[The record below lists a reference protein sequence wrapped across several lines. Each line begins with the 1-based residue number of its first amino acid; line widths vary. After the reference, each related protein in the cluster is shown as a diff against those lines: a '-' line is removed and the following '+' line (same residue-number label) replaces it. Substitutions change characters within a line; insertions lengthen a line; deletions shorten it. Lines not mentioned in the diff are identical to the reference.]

1 MADLIE
7 QNNQVFGNY
16 YDRINNLILKTKQNV
31 VKNINSEMV
40 ELYFEIGSTINELI
54 ENYNLEASQNEILK
68 LFSEKLTREFGQGF
82 SVPSLKKMK
91 KFYLTY
97 KGGSTLWNQL
107 SWSHNRLIM
116 NIDNEAKRNFYL
128 EETIKSNWSVRQ
140 LERQINSFYY
150 ERLLSTSEEHKEE
163 VKNEINILE
172 KKEKVQDFI
181 KDPYVL
187 EFLDIKDRRFLEKD
201 LESNLLEHISEFLLE
216 LGRGFSFVARQK
228 RIDVDGDNFYIDLV
242 FYNYVLKCFVLIDLK
257 LDKLTHQ
264 DIGQMDFYV
273 RYYDN
278 EIKAE
283 DDNPTIGII
292 LCSDKKDT
300 IVKYSV
306 LNDNKNLFASKY
318 QLYLPT
324 EEELNMYLL
333 PLDFNVNSN
342 GCHYLKSAIF
352 QYYYYPHKFNS
363 LDDLFLSVAFEYG
376 ITSREVRDGIRSA
389 LIPFNRY
396 KNYNVSK
403 PIMKF
408 FDLTKDPI
416 TPKYFIS
423 TFVTYLRLKK
433 MRNK

>member
-1 MADLIE
+1 MDSIME

-16 YDRINNLILKTKQNV
+16 YNKINDLILKTKQNV
-31 VKNINSEMV
+31 AKNINYEMV

-54 ENYNLEASQNEILK
+54 ENYNLEASQNKILK
-68 LFSEKLTREFGQGF
+68 LFSEKLTQEFGQGF
-82 SVPSLKKMK
+82 SVSNLKKMK

-97 KGGSTLWNQL
+97 EDGSTLWNQL
-107 SWSHNRLIM
+107 SWRHNRLIM
-116 NIDNEAKRNFYL
+116 NIDNEAKRTFYL

-150 ERLLSTSEEHKEE
+150 ERLLSTSKEHKEE
-163 VKNEINILE
+163 VKNEINLLE

-242 FYNYVLKCFVLIDLK
+242 FYNFVLKCFVLIDLK

-324 EEELNMYLL
+324 EEELAREIQ
-333 PLDFNVNSN
+333 
-342 GCHYLKSAIF
+342 K
-352 QYYYYPHKFNS
+352 QKEE
-363 LDDLFLSVAFEYG
+363 FEDK
-376 ITSREVRDGIRSA
+376 E
-389 LIPFNRY
+389 
-396 KNYNVSK
+396 
-403 PIMKF
+403 
-408 FDLTKDPI
+408 
-416 TPKYFIS
+416 
-423 TFVTYLRLKK
+423 
-433 MRNK
+433 

>member
-1 MADLIE
+1 MDSIME

-16 YDRINNLILKTKQNV
+16 YNKINDLILKTKQNV
-31 VKNINSEMV
+31 AKNINYEMV

-54 ENYNLEASQNEILK
+54 ENYNLEASQNKILK
-68 LFSEKLTREFGQGF
+68 LFLEKLTQEFGQGF
-82 SVPSLKKMK
+82 SVSNLKKMK

-97 KGGSTLWNQL
+97 EDGSTLWNQL

-116 NIDNEAKRNFYL
+116 NIDNEAKRTFYL

-150 ERLLSTSEEHKEE
+150 ERLLSTSKEHKEE
-163 VKNEINILE
+163 VKNEINLLE

-242 FYNYVLKCFVLIDLK
+242 FYNFVLKCFVLIDLK

-324 EEELNMYLL
+324 EEELAREIQ
-333 PLDFNVNSN
+333 
-342 GCHYLKSAIF
+342 K
-352 QYYYYPHKFNS
+352 QKEE
-363 LDDLFLSVAFEYG
+363 FEDK
-376 ITSREVRDGIRSA
+376 E
-389 LIPFNRY
+389 
-396 KNYNVSK
+396 
-403 PIMKF
+403 
-408 FDLTKDPI
+408 
-416 TPKYFIS
+416 
-423 TFVTYLRLKK
+423 
-433 MRNK
+433 

>member
-1 MADLIE
+1 MIKSMTGYGRAKLSKDDREYQIE
-7 QNNQVFGNY
+7 IKSVNHRYLDISV
-16 YDRINNLILKTKQNV
+16 RIPK
-31 VKNINSEMV
+31 
-40 ELYFEIGSTINELI
+40 
-54 ENYNLEASQNEILK
+54 
-68 LFSEKLTREFGQGF
+68 
-82 SVPSLKKMK
+82 
-91 KFYLTY
+91 
-97 KGGSTLWNQL
+97 QL
-107 SWSHNRLIM
+107 S
-116 NIDNEAKRNFYL
+116 YL

-163 VKNEINILE
+163 VKNEINLLE
-172 KKEKVQDFI
+172 KKEKIQDFI

-201 LESNLLEHISEFLLE
+201 LEVNLLQHISEFLLE
-216 LGRGFSFVARQK
+216 LGRGFSFVARQR

-278 EIKAE
+278 EIKSE

-324 EEELNMYLL
+324 EELAREIE
-333 PLDFNVNSN
+333 
-342 GCHYLKSAIF
+342 K
-352 QYYYYPHKFNS
+352 QKEE
-363 LDDLFLSVAFEYG
+363 FEDK
-376 ITSREVRDGIRSA
+376 E
-389 LIPFNRY
+389 
-396 KNYNVSK
+396 
-403 PIMKF
+403 
-408 FDLTKDPI
+408 
-416 TPKYFIS
+416 
-423 TFVTYLRLKK
+423 
-433 MRNK
+433 

>member
-1 MADLIE
+1 MNNNLIKNE
-7 QNNQVFGNY
+7 ELFGNY
-16 YDRINNLILKTKQNV
+16 YYKINNLILRTKQNV

-54 ENYNLEASQNEILK
+54 ENYHLESSQNDIIK
-68 LFSEKLTREFGQGF
+68 SFSEKLTKEFGQGF

-91 KFYLTY
+91 KFYQVFQT
-97 KGGSTLWNQL
+97 GSTLWNQL

-116 NIDNEAKRNFYL
+116 NIDDEVKRNFYL
-128 EETIKSNWSVRQ
+128 EESIKSNWSVRQ

-150 ERLLSTSEEHKEE
+150 ERLLSTSDETKEE
-163 VKNEINILE
+163 VKNEINTLE
-172 KKEKVQDFI
+172 KKEKIHSFI

-216 LGRGFSFVARQK
+216 LGRGFSFVARQR

-273 RYYDN
+273 RYFDN
-278 EIKAE
+278 EIK
-283 DDNPTIGII
+283 DGQDNPTIGII

-324 EEELNMYLL
+324 EKELALEIEKQKAE
-333 PLDFNVNSN
+333 FN
-342 GCHYLKSAIF
+342 
-352 QYYYYPHKFNS
+352 
-363 LDDLFLSVAFEYG
+363 D
-376 ITSREVRDGIRSA
+376 
-389 LIPFNRY
+389 
-396 KNYNVSK
+396 
-403 PIMKF
+403 
-408 FDLTKDPI
+408 
-416 TPKYFIS
+416 
-423 TFVTYLRLKK
+423 
-433 MRNK
+433 RN

>member
-1 MADLIE
+1 
-7 QNNQVFGNY
+7 
-16 YDRINNLILKTKQNV
+16 
-31 VKNINSEMV
+31 
-40 ELYFEIGSTINELI
+40 
-54 ENYNLEASQNEILK
+54 
-68 LFSEKLTREFGQGF
+68 
-82 SVPSLKKMK
+82 MK

-172 KKEKVQDFI
+172 KKEKIQDFI

-324 EEELNMYLL
+324 EEELAREIE
-333 PLDFNVNSN
+333 
-342 GCHYLKSAIF
+342 K
-352 QYYYYPHKFNS
+352 QKE
-363 LDDLFLSVAFEYG
+363 EY
-376 ITSREVRDGIRSA
+376 ED
-389 LIPFNRY
+389 
-396 KNYNVSK
+396 
-403 PIMKF
+403 
-408 FDLTKDPI
+408 
-416 TPKYFIS
+416 
-423 TFVTYLRLKK
+423 KK
-433 MRNK
+433 

>member
-1 MADLIE
+1 MDSIME
-7 QNNQVFGNY
+7 QNNQIFGNY
-16 YDRINNLILKTKQNV
+16 YNKINDLILKTKQNV
-31 VKNINSEMV
+31 AKNINYEMV

-54 ENYNLEASQNEILK
+54 ENYNLEASQNKILK
-68 LFSEKLTREFGQGF
+68 LFSEKLTQEFGQGF
-82 SVPSLKKMK
+82 SVSNLKKMK

-97 KGGSTLWNQL
+97 EAGSTLWNQL
-107 SWSHNRLIM
+107 SWSHNHLIM
-116 NIDNEAKRNFYL
+116 NIDNEAKRTFYL

-150 ERLLSTSEEHKEE
+150 ERLLSTSKEHKEE
-163 VKNEINILE
+163 VKNEINLLE

-242 FYNYVLKCFVLIDLK
+242 FYNFVLKCFVLIDLK

-283 DDNPTIGII
+283 DDNPIIGII

-324 EEELNMYLL
+324 EEELAREIQ
-333 PLDFNVNSN
+333 
-342 GCHYLKSAIF
+342 K
-352 QYYYYPHKFNS
+352 QKEE
-363 LDDLFLSVAFEYG
+363 FEDK
-376 ITSREVRDGIRSA
+376 E
-389 LIPFNRY
+389 
-396 KNYNVSK
+396 
-403 PIMKF
+403 
-408 FDLTKDPI
+408 
-416 TPKYFIS
+416 
-423 TFVTYLRLKK
+423 
-433 MRNK
+433 

>member
-1 MADLIE
+1 MDSIME
-7 QNNQVFGNY
+7 QNNQIFGNY
-16 YDRINNLILKTKQNV
+16 YNKINDLILKTKQNV
-31 VKNINSEMV
+31 AKNINYEMV

-54 ENYNLEASQNEILK
+54 ENYNLEASQNKILK
-68 LFSEKLTREFGQGF
+68 LFSEKLTQEFGQGF
-82 SVPSLKKMK
+82 SVSNLKKMK

-97 KGGSTLWNQL
+97 EDGSTLWNQL

-116 NIDNEAKRNFYL
+116 NIDNEAKRTFYL

-150 ERLLSTSEEHKEE
+150 ERLLSTSKEHKEE
-163 VKNEINILE
+163 VKNEINLLE

-242 FYNYVLKCFVLIDLK
+242 FYNFVLKCFVLIDLK

-292 LCSDKKDT
+292 LCSDKKHT

-324 EEELNMYLL
+324 EEELAREIQ
-333 PLDFNVNSN
+333 
-342 GCHYLKSAIF
+342 K
-352 QYYYYPHKFNS
+352 QKEE
-363 LDDLFLSVAFEYG
+363 FEDK
-376 ITSREVRDGIRSA
+376 E
-389 LIPFNRY
+389 
-396 KNYNVSK
+396 
-403 PIMKF
+403 
-408 FDLTKDPI
+408 
-416 TPKYFIS
+416 
-423 TFVTYLRLKK
+423 
-433 MRNK
+433 

>member
-140 LERQINSFYY
+140 LERQINSF
-150 ERLLSTSEEHKEE
+150 
-163 VKNEINILE
+163 E

-324 EEELNMYLL
+324 EEEL
-333 PLDFNVNSN
+333 
-342 GCHYLKSAIF
+342 A
-352 QYYYYPHKFNS
+352 
-363 LDDLFLSVAFEYG
+363 
-376 ITSREVRDGIRSA
+376 REIEKQKEE
-389 LIPFNRY
+389 F
-396 KNYNVSK
+396 
-403 PIMKF
+403 
-408 FDLTKDPI
+408 KD
-416 TPKYFIS
+416 
-423 TFVTYLRLKK
+423 KK
-433 MRNK
+433 

>member
-1 MADLIE
+1 MGDKLMKNE
-7 QNNQVFGNY
+7 ELFGNY
-16 YDRINNLILKTKQNV
+16 YNKINELILKTKQKV

-40 ELYFEIGSTINELI
+40 ELYFEIGSAINELI
-54 ENYNLEASQNEILK
+54 ENYHLESSQNDIIK
-68 LFSEKLTREFGQGF
+68 AFSKKLTKEFGAGF

-91 KFYLTY
+91 KFYQVYQT
-97 KGGSTLWNQL
+97 GSTLWNQL

-116 NIDNEAKRNFYL
+116 NIDDETKRNFYL
-128 EETIKSNWSVRQ
+128 EESIKSNWSVRQ

-150 ERLLSTSEEHKEE
+150 ERLLSTSDNHKEE
-163 VKNEINILE
+163 VRNEINILE

-216 LGRGFSFVARQK
+216 LGRGFSFVARQR
-228 RIDVDGDNFYIDLV
+228 RIEVDGDNFYIDLV

-273 RYYDN
+273 RYFDN
-278 EIKAE
+278 EIKDE
-283 DDNPTIGII
+283 QDNPTIGII

-324 EEELNMYLL
+324 EKELALEIEKQKAE
-333 PLDFNVNSN
+333 FNDN
-342 GCHYLKSAIF
+342 
-352 QYYYYPHKFNS
+352 
-363 LDDLFLSVAFEYG
+363 
-376 ITSREVRDGIRSA
+376 
-389 LIPFNRY
+389 
-396 KNYNVSK
+396 KN
-403 PIMKF
+403 
-408 FDLTKDPI
+408 
-416 TPKYFIS
+416 
-423 TFVTYLRLKK
+423 
-433 MRNK
+433 

>member
-1 MADLIE
+1 MDSIME

-16 YDRINNLILKTKQNV
+16 YNKINDLILKTKQNV
-31 VKNINSEMV
+31 AKNINYEMV

-54 ENYNLEASQNEILK
+54 ENYNLEASQNKILK
-68 LFSEKLTREFGQGF
+68 LFSEKLTQEFGQGF
-82 SVPSLKKMK
+82 SVSNLKKMK

-97 KGGSTLWNQL
+97 EDGSTLWNRL

-116 NIDNEAKRNFYL
+116 NIDNEAKRTFYL

-150 ERLLSTSEEHKEE
+150 ERLLSTSKEHKEE
-163 VKNEINILE
+163 VKNEINLLE

-242 FYNYVLKCFVLIDLK
+242 FYNFVLKCFVLIDLK

-324 EEELNMYLL
+324 EEELAREIQ
-333 PLDFNVNSN
+333 
-342 GCHYLKSAIF
+342 K
-352 QYYYYPHKFNS
+352 QKEE
-363 LDDLFLSVAFEYG
+363 FEDK
-376 ITSREVRDGIRSA
+376 E
-389 LIPFNRY
+389 
-396 KNYNVSK
+396 
-403 PIMKF
+403 
-408 FDLTKDPI
+408 
-416 TPKYFIS
+416 
-423 TFVTYLRLKK
+423 
-433 MRNK
+433 

>member
-1 MADLIE
+1 MDNIIE
-7 QNNQVFGNY
+7 QDNQVFGNY
-16 YDRINNLILKTKQNV
+16 YNKINNLILKTKQNV
-31 VKNINSEMV
+31 AKNINYEMV
-40 ELYFEIGSTINELI
+40 ELYFEIGSTINELL
-54 ENYNLEASQNEILK
+54 ENYNLEASQNKILK
-68 LFSEKLTREFGQGF
+68 LFSEKLTQEFGQGF
-82 SVPSLKKMK
+82 SVSNLKKMK

-116 NIDNEAKRNFYL
+116 NIDNETKRNFYL

-150 ERLLSTSEEHKEE
+150 ERLLSTSKEYKEE
-163 VKNEINILE
+163 VKNEINLLE
-172 KKEKVQDFI
+172 KKEKVQDFV
-181 KDPYVL
+181 KDPYIL

-228 RIDVDGDNFYIDLV
+228 RIDADGDNFYIDLV
-242 FYNYVLKCFVLIDLK
+242 FYNFVLKCFVLIDLK
-257 LDKLTHQ
+257 LNKLTHQ

-292 LCSDKKDT
+292 LCSDKKDI

-324 EEELNMYLL
+324 EEELAREIQ
-333 PLDFNVNSN
+333 
-342 GCHYLKSAIF
+342 K
-352 QYYYYPHKFNS
+352 QKEE
-363 LDDLFLSVAFEYG
+363 FEDK
-376 ITSREVRDGIRSA
+376 E
-389 LIPFNRY
+389 
-396 KNYNVSK
+396 
-403 PIMKF
+403 
-408 FDLTKDPI
+408 
-416 TPKYFIS
+416 
-423 TFVTYLRLKK
+423 
-433 MRNK
+433 